1 MPEKVSLPAR
11 SRPKSGRQE
20 ASHELRGKRTPRC
33 APVPGG
39 SLGTG
44 VWCVWEAG
52 NVSLRP
58 PISIAWQQNTNMHG
72 PCEGVR
78 GSPPVSWSPSRVQ
91 RASGIPYAQRKAGDQ
106 VHPKDLLTPC
116 DQVVSNASP
125 RSNIPRLHNGHPQQG
140 LGVRPKV
147 ATGRLEQRSAPPLG
161 SHGTCHGC

>member
-20 ASHELRGKRTPRC
+20 ASHELRGKRTPHC

-72 PCEGVR
+72 PCEG
-78 GSPPVSWSPSRVQ
+78 
-91 RASGIPYAQRKAGDQ
+91 AG
-106 VHPKDLLTPC
+106 T
-116 DQVVSNASP
+116 
-125 RSNIPRLHNGHPQQG
+125 
-140 LGVRPKV
+140 
-147 ATGRLEQRSAPPLG
+147 
-161 SHGTCHGC
+161 